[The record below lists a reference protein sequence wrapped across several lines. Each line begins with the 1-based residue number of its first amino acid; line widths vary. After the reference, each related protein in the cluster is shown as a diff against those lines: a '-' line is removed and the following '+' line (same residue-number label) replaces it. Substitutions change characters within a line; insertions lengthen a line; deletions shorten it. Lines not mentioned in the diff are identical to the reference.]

1 VQLESAA
8 ANVLARFHHVEE
20 DGQEQDF
27 TGLQV
32 LLHSTKQFGPTS
44 LRELSVSGPT
54 SAHTLPPFDPRARI
68 EMQFNCWAVALR
80 FATWIEFS
88 GGGHGGREGR

>member
-1 VQLESAA
+1 MLHKFQDKVLASNPASVSLQLESAA

-32 LLHSTKQFGPTS
+32 LLHSSKQFGPTS
-44 LRELSVSGPT
+44 LRELSVRFP
-54 SAHTLPPFDPRARI
+54 
-68 EMQFNCWAVALR
+68 AVAACLCLCR
-80 FATWIEFS
+80 QQRVL
-88 GGGHGGREGR
+88 GDLKREDK